1 MSHQQLTITEREVIA
16 EMKFAGH
23 KNCEIAAKLSRS
35 PSTISRELK
44 RNLNSR
50 QKYSAS
56 QADRKSK
63 RRRKESKL
71 PWKLHCGPLR
81 EFVIDKLRKDWSPEQ
96 IAGQLPKLFPSDKK
110 MRVSIESIYVW
121 VRGNKSIG
129 GTLYKHLRRS
139 GKKRRKRYGSGGVRG
154 QIANRKSIDQRPVSA
169 NNRSRFGHWESDT
182 VEGKKGTGYLVTH
195 VERKTGFLIASYLPD
210 KKSETLNAE
219 SVQAF
224 STIPS
229 ELTRTLTTDNGKE
242 FAGHES
248 LEKSLAC
255 SIYFA
260 DPYSPWQRGQN
271 ENTNGLLRQYFP
283 KGSDFSKLTC
293 EQVRQAVCSLN
304 HRPRKKYQFK
314 TPHELLNPKII
325 AFQN

>member
-1 MSHQQLTITEREVIA
+1 MSHQQLTINEREVIA

-23 KNCEIAAKLSRS
+23 NNCQIAARLSRS

-44 RNLNSR
+44 RNLNCY

-56 QADRKSK
+56 QADRISK

-81 EFVIDKLRKDWSPEQ
+81 EFVIDKLREDWSPEQ
-96 IAGQLPKLFPSDKK
+96 IAGQLPNLFPNDKN

-121 VRGNKSIG
+121 IRGNKSIG
-129 GTLYKHLRRS
+129 GTMYKHLRQS
-139 GKKRRKRYGSGGVRG
+139 NKKRRKRYGSGGVRG
-154 QIANRKSIDQRPVSA
+154 QVVNRKSIDQRPESA
-169 NNRSRFGHWESDT
+169 NNRSRYGHWESDT

-210 KKSETLNAE
+210 KKSETLNVE
-219 SVQAF
+219 SVRAF
-224 STIPS
+224 SRIPS
-229 ELTRTLTTDNGKE
+229 QLIRTLTTDNGKE

-248 LEKSLAC
+248 LEKRLEC

-283 KGSDFSKLTC
+283 KGSDFSKLTRD
-293 EQVRQAVCSLN
+293 QIAQAVSLLN
-304 HRPRKKYQFK
+304 HRPRKKHQYK
-314 TPHELLNPKII
+314 TPHELLMPKII